1 MDDLPLVHIWSD
13 GACSPNPGFGGWG
26 AVLIAPEHGNR
37 RRELSGAEANTTN
50 NRMELTGALMALRT
64 LKRPARVVV
73 HTDSQYLRNAFEKR
87 WLQTW
92 QRNGWLT
99 SNKQPVLNR
108 DLWEELLELNS
119 RHQVQWR
126 WVRGHSTDVE
136 NNRCDEL
143 AVAARVELAK
153 ATKASR

>member
-1 MDDLPLVHIWSD
+1 VSDLPLVHIWSD

-26 AVLIAPEHGNR
+26 AVLIAPEHDNR
-37 RRELSGAEANTTN
+37 RRELSGSEANTTN
-50 NRMELTGALMALRT
+50 NRMELTGALMALRA

-87 WLQTW
+87 WLDGW
-92 QRNGWLT
+92 QRNGWVT
-99 SNKQPVLNR
+99 SSKQPVLNR
-108 DLWEELLELNS
+108 DLWEELLELAK
-119 RHQVQWR
+119 RHQIQWR
-126 WVRGHSTDVE
+126 WVRGHSTNVE

-153 ATKASR
+153 ARRSGP